1 MSVSE
6 PLQLL
11 GRSRSRIYTHSQL
24 VFRSSNALV
33 SHVNFTTSCG
43 GGAISERRC
52 SAALSSSLSQRL
64 VNRSMLNRSIRLVP
78 LHHRATLRL
87 IEKRVTNTVVKCANG
102 QEKVNLKP
110 FAPLLFRAG
119 TGNLLPGH
127 R

>member
-43 GGAISERRC
+43 GGAISERC
-52 SAALSSSLSQRL
+52 SAALSSSLSAKTGQPVNAESLNTARSASSPCNFV
-64 VNRSMLNRSIRLVP
+64 VNRETSDD
-78 LHHRATLRL
+78 H
-87 IEKRVTNTVVKCANG
+87 
-102 QEKVNLKP
+102 
-110 FAPLLFRAG
+110 
-119 TGNLLPGH
+119 
-127 R
+127 